1 MQERYFR
8 IQSADEDP
16 ERLLDP
22 DGQRSE
28 PWDGTVYMANRRG
41 KLDDALL
48 VMLEGEPTGDE
59 DFDADE
65 GALLITPTRI
75 VDVRKPDRPTLRKV
89 DV

>member
-1 MQERYFR
+1 M
-8 IQSADEDP
+8 
-16 ERLLDP
+16 
-22 DGQRSE
+22 
-28 PWDGTVYMANRRG
+28 TNRRG

-48 VMLEGEPTGDE
+48 VVLEGEPTGDE

-75 VDVRKPDRPTLRKV
+75 VDVRKPGRPTLRKV